1 MDGGGHLLVGR
12 REEAASRN
20 LRGKPVCLCEPD
32 GEGDEVFL
40 DLLGRKLLADLVQR
54 LDGLSMVYGLDKLGR
69 RRQIRNGWT
78 DLVSDD
84 GLLDGSK
91 VFEGGQQN
99 VSPLGPTDILDEAA
113 KLLAQCNKHFI
124 FILDRLCCTRV
135 SRL

>member
-1 MDGGGHLLVGR
+1 
-12 REEAASRN
+12 
-20 LRGKPVCLCEPD
+20 
-32 GEGDEVFL
+32 
-40 DLLGRKLLADLVQR
+40 
-54 LDGLSMVYGLDKLGR
+54 MVYGLDKLGR